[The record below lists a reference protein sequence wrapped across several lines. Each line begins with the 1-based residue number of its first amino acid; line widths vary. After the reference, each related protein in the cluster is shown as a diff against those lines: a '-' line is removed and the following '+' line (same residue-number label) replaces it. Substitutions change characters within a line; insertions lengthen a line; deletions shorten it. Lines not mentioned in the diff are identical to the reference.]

1 MKILLLL
8 LFSSLS
14 ILNTHAQKITISG
27 YIKDNE
33 SGENLIGAAVIDKV
47 SGAGVVSNTYGFF
60 SLSLVKGD
68 SVNLFCTYV
77 GYQAQNLQL
86 IATEDKTIHF
96 SLNGDNML
104 EEIEV
109 VAEQNSEPIEQV
121 TQMSTISIP
130 VKQIKLLPA
139 LMGETDVLKALQL
152 MPGVQSG
159 SEGTSGLYVRGGGPD
174 QNLILLD
181 GVPVY
186 NVSHLFGFFSIFNA
200 DALNR
205 VELVKGGFPA
215 RYGGRLSSVIDIS
228 LKEGNMKEFHG
239 EGNVGLISSKLTLEG
254 PIIKD
259 KASFMISGRRTYIDI
274 LARPL
279 IKRSAEEGDETTVGY
294 HFHDVN
300 AKFNYKF
307 SDKDRLYFSL
317 YTGRDKAYAFYKYS
331 NELNENYLEEEVGL
345 RWGNVISAIR
355 WNHVFGKK
363 LFSNL
368 TATYSRYI
376 FDIFTNYEDRYY
388 DYYLEK
394 NTTEIY
400 KARYYSGIK
409 DFAAKI
415 DFDYYPSPKHAIRFG
430 LNTIYHTFEPGAFNL
445 NSSEIEDINISQD
458 TYAFEYTAYFE
469 DDIKVDKNLNVN
481 LGLHSSLFRVNEK
494 NYYSIQPR
502 VSARYL
508 LTNQTSIKAS
518 YAQMT
523 QFINLL
529 TNSGIGL
536 PTDLW
541 VPSTDNVKPQ
551 EAWQVA
557 LGGAKSFQNGFEL
570 SIEAYYK
577 EMKNLVAYKEGASF
591 LEVDTDWE
599 TQVTSGSGES
609 YGLEFLFQKKHGK
622 TTGWLGYTLAWS
634 NRQFDELNF
643 GKKFPYKW
651 DRRHDI
657 SIAIVHEWKPKIDL
671 SIAWVYGTGNSIT
684 LPIGRHETLNSETPL
699 FTDRTRNPYYYF
711 NEVDYYGERNSY
723 RMRAYHRLDINL
735 AFKKQKKWGERIWS
749 LGVYNLYSR
758 KNPYYI
764 DIGYDYKTNKQ
775 KFVQYS
781 LFPII
786 PSISYS
792 FKF

>member
-1 MKILLLL
+1 MKVLYLL
-8 LFSSLS
+8 LFFS
-14 ILNTHAQKITISG
+14 IQYSYLHAQKITISG

-33 SGENLIGAAVIDKV
+33 SGENLIGAAVIDKI

-60 SLSLVKGD
+60 SLSLNQGD

-77 GYQAQNLQL
+77 GYQAQNIQL
-86 IATEDKTIHF
+86 IASEDKIIHF
-96 SLNGDNML
+96 SLSGDTML

-109 VAEQNSEPIEQV
+109 VAEQYSEPIEQS
-121 TQMSTISIP
+121 TQMSAISIP

-259 KASFMISGRRTYIDI
+259 KASFMISGRRTYIDL
-274 LARPL
+274 LARPI
-279 IKRSAEEGDETTVGY
+279 IKNSSEDDVVVGY

-317 YTGRDKAYAFYKYS
+317 YTGRDKAYAFYKYDDDYTP
-331 NELNENYLEEEVGL
+331 NYSEEEVGL
-345 RWGNVISAIR
+345 RWGNVISALR

-363 LFSNL
+363 LFSNV

-376 FDIFTNYEDRYY
+376 FDIFTNYEDSYY
-388 DYYLEK
+388 DFEEIK
-394 NTTEIY
+394 TVTEIY

-415 DFDYYPSPKHAIRFG
+415 DFDYYPSPNHVVRFG
-430 LNTIYHTFEPGAFNL
+430 LNSIYHTFEPGAFNL
-445 NSSEIEDINISQD
+445 NSSEISDINITQD
-458 TYAFEYTAYFE
+458 TYGYEYTAYVE
-469 DDIKVDKNLNVN
+469 DDIKVNQNLNVN
-481 LGLHSSLFRVNEK
+481 LGIHSSLFRVNQK
-494 NYYSIQPR
+494 NYYSVQPR

-508 LTNQTSIKAS
+508 LPNKSSIKAS

-541 VPSTDNVKPQ
+541 VPSTENIKPQ

-557 LGGAKSFQNGFEL
+557 LGGAKSFNNGFEM

-599 TQVTSGSGES
+599 TQVTSGNGES
-609 YGLEFLFQKKHGK
+609 YGFEFLFQKKQGK
-622 TTGWLGYTLAWS
+622 TTGWIGYTLAWS

-643 GKKFPYKW
+643 GRKFPYKW

-671 SIAWVYGTGNSIT
+671 SVAWVYGTGNSIT
-684 LPIGRHETLNSETPL
+684 LPIGRYETLRTQTPLFVDRTLNS
-699 FTDRTRNPYYYF
+699 YYDYS
-711 NEVDYYGERNSY
+711 EIDYYGERNGY
-723 RMRAYHRLDINL
+723 RMRSYHRLDVNL

-764 DIGYDYKTNKQ
+764 DIGYDYKTDKQ

>member
-1 MKILLLL
+1 MKVLYLL
-8 LFSSLS
+8 LFFS
-14 ILNTHAQKITISG
+14 IQYSYLHAQKITISG

-33 SGENLIGAAVIDKV
+33 SGENLIGAAVIDKI

-60 SLSLVKGD
+60 SLSLNQGD

-77 GYQAQNLQL
+77 GYQAQNIQL
-86 IATEDKTIHF
+86 IASEDKIIHF
-96 SLNGDNML
+96 SLSGDTML

-109 VAEQNSEPIEQV
+109 VAEQYSEPIEQS
-121 TQMSTISIP
+121 TQMSAISIP

-259 KASFMISGRRTYIDI
+259 KASFMISGRRTYIDL
-274 LARPL
+274 LARPI
-279 IKRSAEEGDETTVGY
+279 IKNSSEDDVVVGY

-317 YTGRDKAYAFYKYS
+317 YTGRDKAYAFYKYDDDYTP
-331 NELNENYLEEEVGL
+331 NYSEEEVGL
-345 RWGNVISAIR
+345 RWGNVISALR

-363 LFSNL
+363 LFSNV

-376 FDIFTNYEDRYY
+376 FDIFTNYEDSYY
-388 DYYLEK
+388 DFEEIK
-394 NTTEIY
+394 TVTEIY

-415 DFDYYPSPKHAIRFG
+415 DFDYYPSPNHVVRFG
-430 LNTIYHTFEPGAFNL
+430 LNSIYHTFEPGAFNL
-445 NSSEIEDINISQD
+445 NSSEISDINITQD
-458 TYAFEYTAYFE
+458 TYGYEYTAYVE
-469 DDIKVDKNLNVN
+469 DDIKVNQNLNVN
-481 LGLHSSLFRVNEK
+481 LGIHSSLFRVNQK
-494 NYYSIQPR
+494 NYYSVQPR

-508 LTNQTSIKAS
+508 LPNKSSIKAS

-541 VPSTDNVKPQ
+541 VPSTENIKPQ

-557 LGGAKSFQNGFEL
+557 LGGAKSFNNGFEM

-599 TQVTSGSGES
+599 TQVTSGNGES
-609 YGLEFLFQKKHGK
+609 YGFEFLFQKKQGK
-622 TTGWLGYTLAWS
+622 TTGWIGYTLAWS

-643 GKKFPYKW
+643 GRKFPYKW

-671 SIAWVYGTGNSIT
+671 SVAWVYGTGNSIT
-684 LPIGRHETLNSETPL
+684 LPIGRYETLRTQTPLFVDRTLNS
-699 FTDRTRNPYYYF
+699 YYDYS
-711 NEVDYYGERNSY
+711 EIDYYGERNGY
-723 RMRAYHRLDINL
+723 RMRSYHRLDVNL

-764 DIGYDYKTNKQ
+764 DIGYDYKTDKQ

-786 PSISYS
+786 P
-792 FKF
+792 